1 MMNARKASTVNFRF
15 WFDRQIRSTRKPRSS
30 SGATEGRIYFEKLL
44 GKTKAEGRD

>member
-15 WFDRQIRSTRKPRSS
+15 WFERQVRNARKPKGP
-30 SGATEGRIYFEKLL
+30 SGAMEGRIYFEKLL